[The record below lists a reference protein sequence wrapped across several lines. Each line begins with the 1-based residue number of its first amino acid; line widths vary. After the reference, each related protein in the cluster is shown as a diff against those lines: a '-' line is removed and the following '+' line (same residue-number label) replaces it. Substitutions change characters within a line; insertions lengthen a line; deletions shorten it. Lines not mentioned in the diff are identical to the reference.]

1 MVGFSPGSCSRRP
14 SRKSLNEAPATGGLH
29 FLQVQNVDGLFSND
43 MMFFSEQ
50 APVPVRDGNI
60 ITSGGS
66 FNSGQFDRGWNA
78 VETAVD
84 RIFESGGQLHV
95 EANLSDQPWHAQIS
109 HSIMVL
115 GGQEYT
121 ICYRARA
128 DGNRIITAYTDSNLD
143 SYINTSGE
151 QFEVNLT
158 TSFQNFQH
166 TFTVA
171 ETDLRGRIAFDL
183 AQSNHNVHF
192 DHIGIFEG
200 SSCGTP

>member
-1 MVGFSPGSCSRRP
+1 CLDRVYGLS
-14 SRKSLNEAPATGGLH
+14 EAPETGGLH

-66 FNSGQFDRGWNA
+66 FNAGNFDRGWNA
-78 VETAVD
+78 VETAID
-84 RIFESGGQLHV
+84 RISESGGQLHV
-95 EANLSDQPWHAQIS
+95 ETRQSDQPWHAQIS
-109 HSIMVL
+109 HSIL
-115 GGQEYT
+115 LIGGHEYT

-128 DGNRIITAYTDSNLD
+128 DGNRNIATYTDTNLD
-143 SYINTSGE
+143 SYINTSGG

-171 ETDLRGRIAFDL
+171 QTDLRGRVAFDL
-183 AQSNHNVHF
+183 SQSDQNVHF
-192 DHIGIFEG
+192 DHVGVFEG
-200 SSCGTP
+200 TSCGTP